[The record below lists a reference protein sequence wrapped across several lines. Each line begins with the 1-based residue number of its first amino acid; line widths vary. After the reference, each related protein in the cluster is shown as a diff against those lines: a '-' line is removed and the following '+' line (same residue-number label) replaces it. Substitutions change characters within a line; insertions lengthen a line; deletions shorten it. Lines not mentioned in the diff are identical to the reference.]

1 MTTKEH
7 LTKHDREI
15 AEIWPLMGKLAK
27 GTLAAQEETRELRA
41 SMGELRAEMRQI
53 QANTR
58 AAQEETRQL
67 RASMRELR
75 ATVQDES
82 RKTWTVIRE
91 LAAAQKRTEAALRT
105 YLESRRATNGHTKRK
120 IDLQ

>member
-27 GTLAAQEETRELRA
+27 GALAAQDEIRELRA
-41 SMGELRAEMRQI
+41 NVIHMQTGIVEMQATIREMRDAI
-53 QANTR
+53 RDLAI
-58 AAQEETRQL
+58 AQKRTEEKL
-67 RASMRELR
+67 
-75 ATVQDES
+75 
-82 RKTWTVIRE
+82 RE
-91 LAAAQKRTEAALRT
+91 LAAAQKRTETALQTFISRT
-105 YLESRRATNGHTKRK
+105 TPRNGHTKRK